1 MNLENYAQY
10 KETKIHEQPGFS
22 YNTYLCT
29 IPDDFEKVG
38 LHWHEQIELIY
49 IKKGRGIVSVDLTS
63 YEVEKGCIVIVF
75 PGQLH
80 SINRYKSF
88 SMEYE
93 NIIFSLSM
101 LEPAKSDWCSKSFF
115 EPLRTGTLRFP
126 SVLRPGTEERTKV
139 AAFVDAADIAC
150 DKKED
155 GYPLAVKGEMMLMFY
170 ALYSYRIENVHK
182 SEGKDAARI
191 KQVLAW
197 TRVRYA
203 EHLTIEDAAS
213 VAGYSP
219 SYFMR
224 FFKDN
229 VGQTFFE
236 YLIDY
241 RLTAASRLLTE
252 TDEKISEIAFE
263 CGFDNISYFCRT
275 FKKKY
280 GVTPKNSRE
289 NRNK

>member
-38 LHWHEQIELIY
+38 LHWHDQIELIY

-63 YEVEKGCIVIVF
+63 HEVEEGCIVIVF

-80 SINRYKSF
+80 SIERYES
-88 SMEYE
+88 SRMEYE

-101 LEPAKSDWCSKSFF
+101 LESAETDWCSRAVF
-115 EPLRTGTLRFP
+115 EPLRAGTLRFP
-126 SVLRPGTEERTKV
+126 SVLRPGTEERARA
-139 AAFVDAADIAC
+139 AAFVDAADHAC
-150 DKKED
+150 DQKEA
-155 GYPLAVKGEMMLMFY
+155 GYPLAVKGEMLLMFY
-170 ALYSYRIENVHK
+170 SLYSYRSENAVQ
-182 SEGKDAARI
+182 SAGKDAARV
-191 KQVLAW
+191 KQVLSWA
-197 TRVRYA
+197 RDRYS
-203 EHLTIEDAAS
+203 ERLTIEEAAS
-213 VAGYSP
+213 IAGYSP

-224 FFKDN
+224 FFKEN

-252 TDEKISEIAFE
+252 TDENISEIALE
-263 CGFDNISYFCRT
+263 CGFENISYFCRS

-280 GVTPKNSRE
+280 GVTPRGARRE
-289 NRNK
+289 RN